1 VYPKPVTQWV
11 PHLQYISNC
20 ETLAPIYPSHIPPPP
35 LPSVPARQHLGIST
49 LSTLST
55 PIHDPAP
62 RPWQRRGGRIQ
73 HLDHG
78 NKEADDI
85 LASSVPT
92 VAGFTPWLPCSRGCG
107 WKVHARAWAVAAA
120 RTEGGGS
127 EAAELGSGV
136 WGDGIGEWC
145 VGRLDWEAV
154 RGAVRLRSIAA
165 KLLLFKSGLHRRRSH
180 RFRAFLDLQVSTAG
194 LFVILAPLQRLYL
207 SLQRKMCHSLGV
219 ICKR

>member
-55 PIHDPAP
+55 LIHDPAP

-85 LASSVPT
+85 L
-92 VAGFTPWLPCSRGCG
+92 
-107 WKVHARAWAVAAA
+107 
-120 RTEGGGS
+120 GS

-219 ICKR
+219 ICRR